1 MRRPNPYLRRVL
13 TWPLAIRFLV
23 GLALVI
29 GGILSFL
36 PVLGIW
42 MLPLGI
48 VVMFSGHQGIRMTFM
63 LWFRRL
69 RTWIVQ
75 ASNRFGPARGGRSKA

>member
-1 MRRPNPYLRRVL
+1 MRRPNPYLRKIL
-13 TWPLAIRFLV
+13 TWPLMLRFVV
-23 GLALVI
+23 GLALVV

-48 VVMFSGHQGIRMTFM
+48 VVMFSGSQQIRMTMM

-69 RTWIVQ
+69 RTGLAGLWRRTTG
-75 ASNRFGPARGGRSKA
+75 NGARP

>member
-1 MRRPNPYLRRVL
+1 MHRPNPYLRRML
-13 TWPLAIRFLV
+13 TWPLAIRFFV

-29 GGILSFL
+29 GGVLSFL

-48 VVMFSGHQGIRMTFM
+48 VVMFSGNQSIRMTFM
-63 LWFRRL
+63 LWFRKL
-69 RTWIVQ
+69 RTWVAQ
-75 ASNRFGPARGGRSKA
+75 TSGRLGLARSRRSKA

>member
-1 MRRPNPYLRRVL
+1 MRRPNPYLRKVL
-13 TWPLAIRFLV
+13 TWPLLLRFFI

-48 VVMFSGHQGIRMTFM
+48 VVMFSGSRQVRMTVM
-63 LWFRRL
+63 LWFRKL
-69 RTWIVQ
+69 RTWV
-75 ASNRFGPARGGRSKA
+75 ARVWSKLGRSGKRRAA